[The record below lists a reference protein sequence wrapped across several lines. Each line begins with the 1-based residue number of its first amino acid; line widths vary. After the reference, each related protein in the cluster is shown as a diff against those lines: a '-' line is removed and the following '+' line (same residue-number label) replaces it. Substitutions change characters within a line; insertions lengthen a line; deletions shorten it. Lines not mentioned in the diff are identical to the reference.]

1 MQIERASFGKLA
13 YPRRL
18 FRELAGTCG
27 KLFFVARSGRTLA
40 GYLVACVEGQTAEI
54 ISVAV
59 DPAFRGAGIGRGL
72 VEHLLGA
79 LRDSGINRMEL
90 MVRTENRAAIGL
102 YRAFRFR
109 RVRRVPGY
117 YEDGADGWLMRKL
130 L

>member
-40 GYLVACVEGQTAEI
+40 GYPGGLRRGPDGRNHLRRGG
-54 ISVAV
+54 SRL
-59 DPAFRGAGIGRGL
+59 RGAGIGRSL
-72 VEHLLGA
+72 VEHLLEA

-90 MVRTENRAAIGL
+90 MVRTEKPRGDRALPGVP
-102 YRAFRFR
+102 FR